1 MDTNSVWELLSSIS
15 IGTVVAWIMVICA
28 IIGVICTG
36 AIKLYKVFTKYK
48 NVRDENETM
57 KQNVEKHEER
67 LKELQDQLVGI
78 SQNINEQ
85 FSEIKNTLNE
95 NRDTKIKELRH
106 NITVSGEKALVDKE
120 LTVRQ
125 WSSLHE
131 MFEDYTHKYH
141 QNSYVASLMTKV
153 DRDVAVIGRLDEHG
167 NDIE

>member
-1 MDTNSVWELLSSIS
+1 MDTNSVWELLSGIP

-48 NVRDENETM
+48 SVRDENEAM
-57 KQNVEKHEER
+57 KHNVEKHEE
-67 LKELQDQLVGI
+67 QLNEFQEQLNVI
-78 SQNINEQ
+78 NQNINEQ
-85 FSEIKNTLNE
+85 FSEIKNALSE
-95 NRDTKIKELRH
+95 QRDTKIKELRH
-106 NITVSGEKALVDKE
+106 NITVSGEKALIDKE
-120 LTVRQ
+120 LTIRQ

-131 MFEDYTHKYH
+131 MFEDYTNKYK
-141 QNSYVASLMTKV
+141 QNTYVASLMEKV